1 MRFNL
6 SISKEDVTEALRK
19 CYDPEIPVNIVDLG
33 LVYDLK
39 IEGNAVYV
47 KMTLTMQGCP
57 AHEYLKQQV
66 EEELLKVRGVSK
78 AEVEIVWDPPWTPE
92 RLTEEGRKALDAAQK
107 PAISLTPF
115 TIVVRSGSEATA
127 EGGNHALVNSV
138 GQTFLVSEHQL
149 AVWKTCD
156 GRRNVREVA
165 EKVASEFGFNAEQ
178 ILDQVMQMLS
188 EFAAAG
194 LVSQEELVQMDTDS
208 VGLFPG

>member
-1 MRFNL
+1 M
-6 SISKEDVTEALRK
+6 IEALRR

-33 LVYDLK
+33 LIYDLK
-39 IEGNAVYV
+39 IEEGAVYV

-66 EEELLKVRGVSK
+66 EEELLRVQGVRS
-78 AEVEIVWDPPWTPE
+78 AEVEIVWDPPWTPD
-92 RLTEEGRKALDAAQK
+92 RLTEEGRKALDAARK
-107 PAISLTPF
+107 PSVSLTPF
-115 TIVVRSGSEATA
+115 TVVVRSGSETKTQ
-127 EGGNHALVNSV
+127 EGALALVNSA

-149 AVWKTCD
+149 AVWSACD
-156 GRRNVREVA
+156 GTRNAREVA
-165 EKVASEFGFNAEQ
+165 EKVAAEFGFKAEQ

-194 LVSQEELVQMDTDS
+194 LVSQGDLVQIDTDT